1 MWSRLGLK
9 SQGHGYRVGKV
20 SIYDEMV
27 VVLLAITCG
36 VGAREPYS
44 SINHDHVVVGG
55 CDC

>member
-1 MWSRLGLK
+1 MGIVWERCAGM
-9 SQGHGYRVGKV
+9 
-20 SIYDEMV
+20 SIYDAMV